1 VQADFSDLRK
11 LHILT
16 DKLLR
21 LAHMLKLNIRL
32 GCQLRSGMLG
42 LKTISSPAL
51 QISFDEMQARLDRYV
66 YGQETSLARIE
77 TLIARS
83 AGIGQLVSTCPH
95 YDYDVAENI
104 HEQVQGIQDFRSNEA
119 SKQINRE
126 MQTLTEQGIKENGL
140 MKRLTEQSTKD
151 TRSMMTIAF
160 ISAIF
165 LPATFLAVSRFYPS
179 TPNILPLIEC

>member
-1 VQADFSDLRK
+1 MQADFLDLKK

-21 LAHMLKLNIRL
+21 LAHILRLNIRL
-32 GCQLRSGMLG
+32 GYHLTSGVSDLRAAA
-42 LKTISSPAL
+42 SPAL
-51 QISFDEMQARLDRYV
+51 STSFDEMQARLGRYV

-83 AGIGQLVSTCPH
+83 AGIGQLVSADSH
-95 YDYDVAENI
+95 SGYDIAEYI
-104 HEQVQGIQDFRSNEA
+104 SPQVQGIQDSRANEA
-119 SKQINRE
+119 GKQINRE
-126 MQTLTEQGIKENGL
+126 MQRLTEESIKETGM

-151 TRSMMTIAF
+151 TRSMMTIAL

-165 LPATFLAVSRFYPS
+165 LPATFLAVSKF
-179 TPNILPLIEC
+179 